1 MFFFFSISPSTYNT
15 IMSPTKMNLNT
26 SESSRPRKVS
36 TLKKSKAFKQR
47 KIPKALEKWHVI
59 SLLVYLIAY
68 HTYSLYV
75 RTEPR
80 LTISLTATQ
89 RKSCSPN
96 LPLDPKTSH
105 GCYDSIK
112 PRAVSVSLAPS
123 NLHVTN
129 PQDRVNLASNF
140 PPANFE
146 IPVSTRV

>member
-68 HTYSLYV
+68 QTYSHYV
-75 RTEPR
+75 RTDPR
-80 LTISLTATQ
+80 STISLTATQ

-96 LPLDPKTSH
+96 LPLDPKTS
-105 GCYDSIK
+105 CYYSIK
-112 PRAVSVSLAPS
+112 PPAVSVSLAPS

-129 PQDRVNLASNF
+129 PQDRVNLASKF
-140 PPANFE
+140 SPANFE